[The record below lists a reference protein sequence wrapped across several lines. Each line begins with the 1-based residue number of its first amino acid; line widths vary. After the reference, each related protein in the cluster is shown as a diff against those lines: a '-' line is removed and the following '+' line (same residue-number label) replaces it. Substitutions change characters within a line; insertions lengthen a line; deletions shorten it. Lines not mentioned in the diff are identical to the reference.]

1 MTGLIDFSPNAD
13 ENDSAA
19 APIFWPEGMPAKAV
33 NNSSREEMAALAAP
47 WNLLADRRFGEAG
60 ADEDDDARART
71 EVTRLA
77 FRLAPRGTPGYAA
90 ATWQST
96 LPTPTR
102 AASEAAL
109 RNVAEWLDD
118 RPARDGEM
126 RFGWET
132 WEDPFFDDA
141 DSRLDVL

>member
-1 MTGLIDFSPNAD
+1 
-13 ENDSAA
+13 
-19 APIFWPEGMPAKAV
+19 
-33 NNSSREEMAALAAP
+33 MAEHA
-47 WNLLADRRFGEAG
+47 
-60 ADEDDDARART
+60 
-71 EVTRLA
+71 
-77 FRLAPRGTPGYAA
+77 
-90 ATWQST
+90 
-96 LPTPTR
+96 TPTR

>member
-1 MTGLIDFSPNAD
+1 MVKAKKRSGSAQTSALAS
-13 ENDSAA
+13 SAA
-19 APIFWPEGMPAKAV
+19 TNA
-33 NNSSREEMAALAAP
+33 
-47 WNLLADRRFGEAG
+47 
-60 ADEDDDARART
+60 
-71 EVTRLA
+71 
-77 FRLAPRGTPGYAA
+77 
-90 ATWQST
+90 ST
-96 LPTPTR
+96 SPTR